1 MHARRRA
8 GDGLRDAGRQ
18 PHVNRFRGVRIERCS
33 LKACTYGLV
42 DVTEASIVVT
52 HPLGEPRTATLLWH
66 NDTFSDGA
74 GGRPSPWGQGLVERT
89 R

>member
-1 MHARRRA
+1 
-8 GDGLRDAGRQ
+8 
-18 PHVNRFRGVRIERCS
+18 
-33 LKACTYGLV
+33 
-42 DVTEASIVVT
+42 VTEASIAVT

-89 R
+89 RWWHFLYSGV